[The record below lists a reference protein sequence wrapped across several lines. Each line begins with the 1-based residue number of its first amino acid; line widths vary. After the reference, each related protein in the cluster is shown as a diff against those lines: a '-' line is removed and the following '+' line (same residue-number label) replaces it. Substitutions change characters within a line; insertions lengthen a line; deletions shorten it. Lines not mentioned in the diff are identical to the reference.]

1 MSSIQW
7 RRELDPV
14 GARLRLQE
22 ELGRTF
28 FRPLGWDLGPSGS
41 GVHPPVNV
49 FQDPDGGYIIHLEV
63 PGYKSAE
70 LSLESRGQTLVI
82 SGKRDETAP
91 SGSFHRRERRG
102 REFSR
107 SLQLPRELD
116 PARAQAS
123 ASNGILSIRVPAR
136 EESRPRRIEVRA
148 S

>member
-1 MSSIQW
+1 M
-7 RRELDPV
+7 
-14 GARLRLQE
+14 GALLRLQE

-28 FRPLGWDLGPSGS
+28 FRPLGWDLGPSGR

-49 FQDPDGGYIIHLEV
+49 FQDEAGGYVIHVEV

-70 LSLESRGQTLVI
+70 LSLESRGQTLKI
-82 SGKRDETAP
+82 SGKREEKEPA
-91 SGSFHRRERRG
+91 SGSYHRRERRS

-116 PARAQAS
+116 PSQAQAS
-123 ASNGILSIRVPAR
+123 ASNGILTIRVPAR
-136 EESRPRRIEVRA
+136 EESRPRRIDVRA